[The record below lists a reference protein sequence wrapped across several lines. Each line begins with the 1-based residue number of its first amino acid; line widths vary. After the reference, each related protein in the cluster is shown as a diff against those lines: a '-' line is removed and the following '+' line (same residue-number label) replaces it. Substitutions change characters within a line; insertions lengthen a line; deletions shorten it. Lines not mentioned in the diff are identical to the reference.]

1 MQGLL
6 TGVLRIFSLVE
17 CGGFS
22 RLESGFI
29 GDGCRGLGV
38 CLSPELLFAG
48 LFGCAVAKLC
58 AIFTPGR
65 GEVAVFG
72 SVEVAQEYRTATSSG
87 VSTLGISSVRSLL
100 RMSIMAGPVGYW

>member
-17 CGGFS
+17 CGSLS

-72 SVEVAQEYRTATSSG
+72 SVEVGPG
-87 VSTLGISSVRSLL
+87 VQDGYIFRRFHAGHFVGSLCY
-100 RMSIMAGPVGYW
+100 ACP